1 MSQDNLNVTE
11 NITQKHNVT
20 NNNYI
25 SQIGAACYNSM
36 LYQPKS
42 KYIPDIDVERL
53 QLHQNKSTACY
64 IQKDL
69 FMLPKDF
76 ALFPCCQK
84 RHGNC
89 ISGTLTL
96 SCSFH
101 EKMGMNR
108 IILKELPTYE
118 TK

>member
-1 MSQDNLNVTE
+1 MSQNNLNVTE

-76 ALFPCCQK
+76 HLVAK
-84 RHGNC
+84 RLVHAAERLLLV
-89 ISGTLTL
+89 SL
-96 SCSFH
+96 
-101 EKMGMNR
+101 
-108 IILKELPTYE
+108 LPKKTR
-118 TK
+118 KLH